1 MRYENPILRG
11 FNPDPSICR
20 VGNDY
25 YLVTS
30 SFEYFPGIPVYH
42 STDLVNWRQ
51 IGNCIDRD
59 DQLPYET
66 AAAGQGMWAPTIRYH
81 DGVFFVTATFQGFG
95 NFIIHSANPA
105 TGWSDPVKVDMSGID
120 PSLLFDEGK
129 VYYCTNQRGEDDLE
143 ALSLAEIDPFT
154 GALLSPAR
162 VIWHG
167 MSGDRPQYLEA
178 PHVYHIG
185 EWYYLLAAEG
195 GTRFNHMITAG
206 RSRSVWGPY
215 VSCDHL
221 ILTNRY
227 AENTGVAGSGHGDL
241 AEDQNGNWWLVHLAT
256 RPDEGWYS
264 HLGRETFLLPVAWE
278 NEWPVIGD
286 GVSHLACEGPLWAQ
300 QKPMD
305 SWQADF
311 SFRQPQWLFL
321 RKPRWENYDFQGDK
335 LLLTPSQDHL
345 SDPLGRPTFLALRQM
360 DMDCTAEAE
369 IDFDPIYDGSEA
381 GLTIFVADYGY
392 YTFCKRR
399 ENGKNWLSVQR
410 QGGTFHP
417 ISIPTEDGSVCL
429 KITASKK
436 EYLFSFAFNKEPFHT
451 WTIVLPL
458 TKDDA
463 GKGFTGTLIG
473 LYAQCGHSNEKKARI
488 LSYRQKLASISR

>member
-1 MRYENPILRG
+1 MLSQNPIIRG

-20 VGNDY
+20 VEKDY

-51 IGNCIDRD
+51 IGNCIERD

-66 AAAGQGMWAPTIRYH
+66 AAAGQGMWAPTIRYY
-81 DGVFFVTATFQGFG
+81 DSVFFVTATFQGYG
-95 NFIIHSANPA
+95 NFIIHSADPA
-105 TGWSDPVKVDMSGID
+105 TGWFDPVKVDMSGID
-120 PSLLFDEGK
+120 PSLLFDESK
-129 VYYCTNQRGEDDLE
+129 AYYCTNQRGEDGLE
-143 ALSLAEIDPFT
+143 AISLSEIDPFT

-167 MSGDRPQYLEA
+167 MSDDRPQYLEA

-195 GTRFNHMITAG
+195 GTRFNHMITAA

-215 VSCDHL
+215 ISCDHL

-227 AENTGVAGSGHGDL
+227 TKNTGVAGSGHGDL
-241 AEDQNGNWWLVHLAT
+241 VEDQNGNWWIVHLAT
-256 RPDEGWYS
+256 RPDEDWYS
-264 HLGRETFLLPVAWE
+264 HLGRETFLLPVTWE
-278 NEWPVIGD
+278 NGWPVIGN
-286 GVSHLACEGPLWAQ
+286 GASHLVCEGPLWASQ
-300 QKPMD
+300 NLEA

-321 RKPRWENYDFQGDK
+321 RKPRWDHYNFQGDK
-335 LLLTPSQDHL
+335 LLLTPSPDQL
-345 SDPLGRPTFLALRQM
+345 SDPLGRPTFLTLRQM
-360 DMDCTAEAE
+360 DMDCTVETE
-369 IDFDPIYDGSEA
+369 MDFDPMHDGSEA

-399 ENGKNWLSVQR
+399 ENGGNTLSVYR
-410 QGGTFHP
+410 QGGAFQP
-417 ISIPTEDGSVCL
+417 LSIPAKDGPVRL
-429 KITASKK
+429 KISAVKKGHSLSCAFSNEAFRTLASV
-436 EYLFSFAFNKEPFHT
+436 P
-451 WTIVLPL
+451 PL

-473 LYAQCGHSNEKKARI
+473 LYAQCRHSNEKKAKVLSFSQNPI
-488 LSYRQKLASISR
+488 LKRL

>member
-1 MRYENPILRG
+1 MRYENPIIRG

-20 VGNDY
+20 VGKDY

-30 SFEYFPGIPVYH
+30 SFEYFPGLPIYH

-66 AAAGQGMWAPTIRYH
+66 TAAGQGMWAPTIRYH
-81 DGVFFVTATFQGFG
+81 EGMFFVTATFQGFG
-95 NFIIHSANPA
+95 NFIIHSKNPA
-105 TGWSDPVKVDMSGID
+105 AGWSDPVKVDMSGID

-143 ALSLAEIDPFT
+143 AISLSEIDPFT

-167 MSGDRPQYLEA
+167 MSDDRPQYLEA
-178 PHVYHIG
+178 PHIYHID

-195 GTRFNHMITAG
+195 GTRFNHMITAA
-206 RSRSVWGPY
+206 RSRRIWGPY

-241 AEDQNGNWWLVHLAT
+241 VEDQNGNWWLVHLAT
-256 RPDEGWYS
+256 RPDDTWYS
-264 HLGRETFLLPVAWE
+264 HLGRETFLLPVSWE

-286 GVSHLACEGPLWAQ
+286 GASHLVCEGPLWVP
-300 QKPMD
+300 QKPLD
-305 SWQADF
+305 SCQADF

-321 RKPRWENYDFQGDK
+321 RKPRWENYDFQRDK
-335 LLLTPSQDHL
+335 LLLTPSTDQL

-360 DMDCTAEAE
+360 DMACTVATE
-369 IDFDPIYDGSEA
+369 IHFSPVYDGSEA
-381 GLTIFVADYGY
+381 GLTIYVADYGY
-392 YTFCKRR
+392 YAFCKQR
-399 ENGKNWLSVQR
+399 ENDSSTLAVYR
-410 QGGTFHP
+410 QGGKFQP
-417 ISIPTEDGSVCL
+417 IRIPAKDGPVRL
-429 KITASKK
+429 KISAAK
-436 EYLFSFAFNKEPFHT
+436 EGYLLSYAFSNEAFRELTVVP
-451 WTIVLPL
+451 PL
-458 TKDDA
+458 TADDA

-473 LYAQCGHSNEKKARI
+473 LYTQCGNRNEKKAKMMSFCQNR
-488 LSYRQKLASISR
+488 L

>member
-1 MRYENPILRG
+1 MLYQNPIIRG

-20 VGNDY
+20 VGKDY

-51 IGNCIDRD
+51 IGSCIDRD

-81 DGVFFVTATFQGFG
+81 EGMFFVTATFQGFG
-95 NFIIHSANPA
+95 NFIIHSQNPA
-105 TGWSDPVKVDMSGID
+105 AGWSDPVKVAMSGID

-129 VYYCTNQRGEDDLE
+129 VYYCTNQRGEDDRE
-143 ALSLAEIDPFT
+143 AISLSEIDPFT

-167 MSGDRPQYLEA
+167 MSDDRPQYLEA

-195 GTRFNHMITAG
+195 GTGFNHMITAA

-215 VSCDHL
+215 TSCDHL

-227 AENTGVAGSGHGDL
+227 VENAGVAGSGHGDL
-241 AEDQNGNWWLVHLAT
+241 VEDQNGNWWIAHLAT
-256 RPDEGWYS
+256 RPDDTWYS
-264 HLGRETFLLPVAWE
+264 HLGRETFLLPVTWE

-286 GVSHLACEGPLWAQ
+286 GVSCLVCDGPLWAP

-305 SWQADF
+305 SWNADF
-311 SFRQPQWLFL
+311 SLRQPQWLFL

-335 LLLTPSQDHL
+335 LLLTPSLDHL

-360 DMDCTAEAE
+360 DVNCAVEAE

-381 GLTIFVADYGY
+381 GLAIFVADYGY
-392 YTFCKRR
+392 CTFCKQRG
-399 ENGKNWLSVQR
+399 NGKNWLSVQR
-410 QGGTFHP
+410 QGGAFQP
-417 ISIPTEDGSVCL
+417 ICIPAEDGPVRL
-429 KITASKK
+429 KITAAKQAYSLS
-436 EYLFSFAFNKEPFHT
+436 YAFNKEPFSRL
-451 WTIVLPL
+451 TIVPPL

-473 LYAQCGHSNEKKARI
+473 LYAQCRHRNKTMAKV
-488 LSYRQKLASISR
+488 LSFRQKLS

>member
-20 VGNDY
+20 VGKDY

-51 IGNCIDRD
+51 IGNCIERD

-81 DGVFFVTATFQGFG
+81 EGMYFVTATFQGFG
-95 NFIIHSANPA
+95 NFIIHSADPA
-105 TGWSDPVKVDMSGID
+105 TGWSNPVKVEMTGID

-129 VYYCTNQRGEDDLE
+129 VYYCTNQRGGDDLE
-143 ALSLAEIDPFT
+143 AISLAEIDPFT
-154 GALLSPAR
+154 GLLLSPAQ

-167 MSGDRPQYLEA
+167 MSEDHPQYLEA

-185 EWYYLLAAEG
+185 EWYYLVAAEG
-195 GTRFNHMITAG
+195 GTRFHHMITGA

-215 VSCDHL
+215 ISCDRL
-221 ILTNRY
+221 ILTNRF

-241 AEDQNGNWWLVHLAT
+241 VEDQNGNWWLVHLAT
-256 RPDEGWYS
+256 RPDEAWYS
-264 HLGRETFLLPVAWE
+264 HLGRESFLLPVTWE
-278 NEWPVIGD
+278 KEWPVIGD
-286 GVSHLACEGPLWAQ
+286 GASHLVCEGPLWAP
-300 QKPMD
+300 QKLAD

-321 RKPRWENYDFQGDK
+321 RKPGWGNYAFQGDK
-335 LLLTPSQDHL
+335 LLLTPSTDQL

-360 DMDCTAEAE
+360 DMDCTVETE
-369 IDFDPIYDGSEA
+369 IEFDPMHDGSEA
-381 GLTIFVADYGY
+381 GLTIYVADYGY

-399 ENGKNWLSVQR
+399 ENGGAALAVHR
-410 QGGTFHP
+410 QGGSFQP
-417 ISIPTEDGSVCL
+417 VCIPAEDGPVRL
-429 KITASKK
+429 KITAAKQ
-436 EYLFSFAFNKEPFHT
+436 EYSLSYAFNKEAFREL
-451 WTIVLPL
+451 TIVPPL
-458 TKDDA
+458 TRDVA

-473 LYAQCGHSNEKKARI
+473 LYAQCRHSNEKKAKV
-488 LSYRQKLASISR
+488 LSFRQYLTLKKL

>member
-1 MRYENPILRG
+1 
-11 FNPDPSICR
+11 
-20 VGNDY
+20 
-25 YLVTS
+25 
-30 SFEYFPGIPVYH
+30 
-42 STDLVNWRQ
+42 
-51 IGNCIDRD
+51 
-59 DQLPYET
+59 
-66 AAAGQGMWAPTIRYH
+66 
-81 DGVFFVTATFQGFG
+81 
-95 NFIIHSANPA
+95 
-105 TGWSDPVKVDMSGID
+105 MSGID
-120 PSLLFDEGK
+120 PSLLFDDGK

-143 ALSLAEIDPFT
+143 AISLAEVDPFT

-167 MSGDRPQYLEA
+167 MSDDRPQYLEA

-185 EWYYLLAAEG
+185 EWYYLVAAEG
-195 GTRFNHMITAG
+195 GTRFNHMITAA

-221 ILTNRY
+221 ILTNRF
-227 AENTGVAGSGHGDL
+227 AENTGIAGSGHGDL
-241 AEDQNGNWWLVHLAT
+241 VEDQNGNWWIVHLAT
-256 RPDEGWYS
+256 RPVEAWYS
-264 HLGRETFLLPVAWE
+264 HLGRETFLLPVIWE

-286 GVSHLACEGPLWAQ
+286 GVSHLACEGPLWAP
-300 QKPMD
+300 QKRTD

-321 RKPRWENYDFQGDK
+321 RKPRWENYHFQGDQ
-335 LLLTPSQDHL
+335 LLLTPSTDHL

-360 DMDCTAEAE
+360 DMDCTVETE
-369 IDFDPIYDGSEA
+369 ISFDPVYDGSEA

-410 QGGTFHP
+410 QGGAFHP
-417 ISIPTEDGSVCL
+417 ISIPTEDGPVRL

-436 EYLFSFAFNKEPFHT
+436 EYLFSFAFNKEPFRT
-451 WTIVLPL
+451 LTIVPPL

-463 GKGFTGTLIG
+463 GKGFTGTLLG
-473 LYAQCGHSNEKKARI
+473 LYAQCGHSNEKKARV
-488 LSYRQKLASISR
+488 LSFCQKLASIS